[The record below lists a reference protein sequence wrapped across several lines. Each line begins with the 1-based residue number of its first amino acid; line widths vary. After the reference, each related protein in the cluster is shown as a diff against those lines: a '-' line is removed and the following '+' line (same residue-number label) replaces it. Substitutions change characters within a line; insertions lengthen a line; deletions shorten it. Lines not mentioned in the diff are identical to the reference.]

1 MSELL
6 GVAAALR
13 QLSDRQLQTLIA
25 ERLINTSS
33 LNDFFDL
40 AEALTKPN
48 NVAQAISGLPLRQA
62 RALAQIVQNHTADDD
77 AAASL
82 HRLLLIDA
90 EGKPFESTTEAFANF
105 AKLEALTLVAEQTT
119 SPQQNDIDRDCGI
132 EIFETLQALTE
143 LIFDLEQRL
152 VTEVGKKSV
161 GLPAIKRLASHLK
174 KNNDYAKA
182 IYELA
187 FLADLMSVSSGRW
200 HLTTLAKHWLDWS
213 QQQRFEHLAKTWC
226 NILGA
231 ASASELIASLG
242 TTGQTVSLEKQLSLT
257 YPFADGAVASK
268 IAKLATLASLIG
280 ISANGWLSS
289 WGRSVI
295 LGEVSV
301 ASKVALTR
309 LPEPQRK
316 IICQAD
322 LTLIAPGPLP
332 TDIEILIRRFAD
344 TEQIGMASTYRLSA
358 LSISHGL
365 ETGLTAQDIRGALE
379 ELSGKSLP
387 QPIDYLINE
396 SAKRFKRLT
405 IVEGDETLRSIL
417 KSTDSILLAE
427 INNEQK
433 LKPFSLR
440 AMPDG
445 TLASRF
451 EPELLYFGLRELG
464 FAAVRVD
471 ASGNVISPI
480 NASSETELPQQVS
493 TVIRDIERIRL
504 GDPSA
509 DDQSESQV
517 FRQIQLAIKNKTRM
531 RTTVKSNSGTE
542 IEFTLEPIGLANGRL
557 RAKDRKADIE
567 RTLPLTS
574 ILKVVLD

>member
-13 QLSDRQLQTLIA
+13 QLSDQQLQTLIA
-25 ERLINTSS
+25 ERIINTSS

-40 AEALTKPN
+40 AEAITKPN

-62 RALAQIVQNHTADDD
+62 RALAQLVQNQTADSD
-77 AAASL
+77 AAACL
-82 HRLLLIDA
+82 QRLLLIDA
-90 EGKPFESTTEAFANF
+90 EHKPFESTVEAFGNF
-105 AKLEALTLVAEQTT
+105 AKLESLALVDQESFA
-119 SPQQNDIDRDCGI
+119 PHQNDIDRDCGI
-132 EIFETLQALTE
+132 EIFETLQAITE

-187 FLADLMSVSSGRW
+187 YLADLMSVSAGRW
-200 HLTTLAKHWLDWS
+200 HLTPLAKHWLDWS
-213 QQQRFEHLAKTWC
+213 QKQRFEHLAKTWR
-226 NILGA
+226 NILGD
-231 ASASELIASLG
+231 ASSIELIASLG
-242 TTGQTVSLEKQLSLT
+242 NTDQTVSLEKQLSLT

-268 IAKLATLASLIG
+268 IVKLATLASLIG

-289 WGRSVI
+289 WGRAVI
-295 LGEVSV
+295 LGNASE
-301 ASKVALTR
+301 ASKAALSR

-332 TDIEILIRRFAD
+332 TDVEILIRRFAD

-358 LSISHGL
+358 LSMSHGL
-365 ETGLTAQDIRGALE
+365 ETGLTATQIRTALE
-379 ELSGKSLP
+379 ELSGKALP

-396 SAKRFKRLT
+396 SEKRFKRLT
-405 IVEGDETLRSIL
+405 IVEGDETLRSVL
-417 KSTDSILLAE
+417 RSTDPILITE

-440 AMPDG
+440 ALPDG

-471 ASGNVISPI
+471 SAGNVISPL
-480 NASSETELPQQVS
+480 NASSETELPAQVS
-493 TVIRDIERIRL
+493 TVVRDLERIRQ
-504 GDPSA
+504 GDPGA

-517 FRQIQLAIKNKTRM
+517 FRQIQLAIKNKARM
-531 RTTVKSNSGTE
+531 RTTVKSNSGAE

>member
-6 GVAAALR
+6 AVAAALR
-13 QLSDRQLQTLIA
+13 QLSDQQLQTLIT
-25 ERLINTSS
+25 ERLINTAS

-40 AEALTKPN
+40 ADALTKPN

-62 RALAQIVQNHTADDD
+62 RALSQLVQNQTAD
-77 AAASL
+77 ASAVAGL
-82 HRLLLIDA
+82 QRLLLVDA
-90 EGKPFESTTEAFANF
+90 ERKPLESTLEAFVSF
-105 AKLEALTLVAEQTT
+105 AKLETLSVVAEVGHA
-119 SPQQNDIDRDCGI
+119 PQQSDIDRDCGI

-152 VTEVGKKSV
+152 VAEVGKKNV

-174 KNNDYAKA
+174 KNNDYAKT

-187 FLADLMSVSSGRW
+187 HFADLMSVAEGRW
-200 HLTTLAKHWLDWS
+200 HLTAVANQWLGWS
-213 QQQRFEHLAKTWC
+213 QQQRFEHLALTWR
-226 NILGA
+226 NILGD
-231 ASASELIASLG
+231 ASAEELIASLSELDS
-242 TTGQTVSLEKQLSLT
+242 TVSLENQLSLT
-257 YPFADGAVASK
+257 YPFADGLVASK

-289 WGRSVI
+289 WGRAVI
-295 LGEVSV
+295 SGDQHK
-301 ASKVALTR
+301 ASKLALER

-322 LTLIAPGPLP
+322 LSLIAPGPLP

-365 ETGLTAQDIRGALE
+365 ETGLTADEIRSALE
-379 ELSGKSLP
+379 QLSGKGLP
-387 QPIDYLINE
+387 QPIEYLINE
-396 SAKRFKRLT
+396 SQKRFKRLT
-405 IVEGDETLRSIL
+405 IVAGDDAVRSIL
-417 KSTDSILLAE
+417 RSTDPILLAE
-427 INNEQK
+427 IVNEQK

-440 AMPDG
+440 SMPDG
-445 TLASRF
+445 SLGCRF

-471 ASGNVISPI
+471 SDGNVISPI
-480 NASSETELPQQVS
+480 TPLEKNDLPANAS
-493 TVIRDIERIRL
+493 TVARDIQRIRQ

-517 FRQIQLAIKNKTRM
+517 FRQIQLAIKNKARM
-531 RTTVKSNSGTE
+531 RTTVKSNSGGE

-567 RTLPLTS
+567 RTLPLAS